1 MAQGGTRLTLLS
13 LLSLLIVV
21 VQAGTATA
29 QNCQAV
35 GQLYSLDGQVEV
47 QRNGVWQPAALNQ
60 SLCQRDAVRTGSLS
74 RAAVMLINEA
84 VLRIDQDTTVYL
96 VNIVTD
102 EQQPSMLDLTTGA
115 FQSFSRRPRALEVNT
130 PYLNAAVQGTEFVI
144 RAEARQTSLTVFEG
158 TVAAGNRHGRVVVNS
173 GHSISASA
181 GRTPRSYILVRPWD
195 TVQWGLYYPPILA
208 IGETSDLR
216 PELAAALERAK
227 QHDIA
232 GALAALKRVPPD
244 ERDASFYLLEAAFLL
259 SVGRV
264 DEALKI
270 INQAIARNERAGL
283 AYALRAVIEVVKN
296 EKVKALQDAKRG
308 VALEPKAAAPRIALS
323 YAQQANFDLKGAR
336 DTLLEATA
344 LQPQNALAWARLGE
358 LWLMFGYRKRA
369 REAAE
374 TGVQLAPDLERV
386 HLVFG
391 FTALTEFRTK
401 VAREAFTRAI
411 ELDSADPHAR
421 FGLGL
426 AIIRDGALT
435 EGRRYLEMAVGLDST
450 NSLLR
455 SYLGKAYFEEKR
467 DPLDARQF
475 ALAKELDPLDPTP
488 YLYDAIRLQSINRP
502 VEAMLSME
510 KSIELN
516 DNRLVF
522 RSRELLDSDRA
533 TRGANL
539 AQIYDTLGFG
549 QLAVNQGYESLIID
563 PGNTSAH
570 RFLADAYVAVPR
582 REIARVSEL
591 LQAQMLQD
599 ININPMQPSLAE
611 TNLSLAVARRPVQ
624 TGVQRIHAALRAQRR
639 PVPGYGPRRTRGP
652 A

>member
-1 MAQGGTRLTLLS
+1 
-13 LLSLLIVV
+13 
-21 VQAGTATA
+21 
-29 QNCQAV
+29 
-35 GQLYSLDGQVEV
+35 
-47 QRNGVWQPAALNQ
+47 
-60 SLCQRDAVRTGSLS
+60 
-74 RAAVMLINEA
+74 MLINEA

-96 VNIVTD
+96 VDIATE

-144 RAEARQTSLTVFEG
+144 RAEAGQTSLTVFEG
-158 TVAAGNRHGRVVVNS
+158 TVAAGNRHGSVNITS

-181 GRTPRSYILVRPWD
+181 GRAPRSYILVRPWD

-208 IGETSDLR
+208 IGETDGLR

-232 GALAALKRVPPD
+232 GALAALNRVPPD

-296 EKVKALQDAKRG
+296 EKVKALDDAKRG

-411 ELDSADPHAR
+411 ELDSADPLAR

-426 AIIRDGALT
+426 AIIRDGALA
-435 EGRRYLEMAVGLDST
+435 EGRRYLEMAVGLNST

-467 DPLDARQF
+467 GPLDAKQF
-475 ALAKELDPLDPTP
+475 ALAKSS
-488 YLYDAIRLQSINRP
+488 IRLIPRRISTTRSACRASIGPSRP
-502 VEAMLSME
+502 C
-510 KSIELN
+510 SIC
-516 DNRLVF
+516 
-522 RSRELLDSDRA
+522 RSRS
-533 TRGANL
+533 
-539 AQIYDTLGFG
+539 
-549 QLAVNQGYESLIID
+549 SLTII
-563 PGNTSAH
+563 
-570 RFLADAYVAVPR
+570 
-582 REIARVSEL
+582 
-591 LQAQMLQD
+591 
-599 ININPMQPSLAE
+599 
-611 TNLSLAVARRPVQ
+611 VQ
-624 TGVQRIHAALRAQRR
+624 FTAAASCSIRT
-639 PVPGYGPRRTRGP
+639 GPRAEPIWRRFTTTSDSSSWL
-652 A
+652 